1 MSETVNETA
10 GGLRVA
16 TPETGLS
23 EDAVESLRGSLRGA
37 LLRPGDEGYDAARAV
52 WNGMIDRRPEL
63 IVRCTG
69 VADVIAAVT
78 FARANDLLMAVRGGG
93 HSVAG
98 LSVCDGGIVID
109 LSPMKGIR
117 VDPVRRTARVEPG
130 VKWGELDRETQT
142 FGLAVPGGV
151 VSTTGIAGLTL
162 GGGQGWLGREYG
174 LALDNLVSVDV
185 VTADG
190 AFLSASAEENSD
202 LMWGVRGGGGN
213 FGVVSSFEYRLN
225 PVGPIVLAGPVFY
238 PADRAVEVLRGYRD
252 FFADAPDEVAGMAA
266 VLTAPPAPFL
276 PESAH
281 GSKVVAIV
289 LCYVGDPQG
298 GEAALAPLRS
308 LADPVVDL
316 VGPMPYTALQAL
328 FDEGQ
333 LPGRQNYWKSSYVNV
348 ISNEAIET
356 FVAYATNAPSPLT
369 TAYFLRLEGAI
380 GRVAEDET
388 AYSHRRAAYDFASLT
403 VWTDPREDD
412 KQISW
417 SRDFWQAM
425 QPYAADA
432 VYVNNLGDEG
442 DARVREAYGEAKY
455 DRLVALKDKYDP
467 TNLFRLNQNIQAL
480 DRGPDVTDN
489 REASALNA
497 TTHGNA

>member
-1 MSETVNETA
+1 MADVTITMA
-10 GGLRVA
+10 GGGEMVVEDAMVA
-16 TPETGLS
+16 TFDS
-23 EDAVESLRGSLRGA
+23 RLRGEV
-37 LLRPGDEGYDAARAV
+37 LRPGANGYEGARRV

-69 VADVIAAVT
+69 VADVISAVQ
-78 FARANDLLMAVRGGG
+78 FARAHDLLVAVRGGG

-117 VDPVRRTARVEPG
+117 VDPVHRTARVEPG

-162 GGGQGWLGREYG
+162 GGGQGWLGRKYG
-174 LALDNLVSVDV
+174 LALDNLLSVDV

-190 AFLSASAEENSD
+190 RLLTASAEENAD
-202 LMWGVRGGGGN
+202 LFWGVRGGGGN
-213 FGVVSSFEYRLN
+213 FGVVTSFEYRLH

-238 PADRAVEVLRGYRD
+238 SANRATEVLRGYRD
-252 FFADAPDEVAGMAA
+252 FFADAPDEIAGMAA
-266 VLTAPPAPFL
+266 ILTAPPAPFL
-276 PESAH
+276 PDAAH

-289 LCYVGDPQG
+289 LCYVGDPQA
-298 GEAALAPLRS
+298 GEPALAPLRS
-308 LADPVVDL
+308 LGEPVADL
-316 VGPMPYTALQAL
+316 VQPMPYTAFQAL
-328 FDEGQ
+328 LDEGQ
-333 LPGRQNYWKSSYVNV
+333 LPGRQNYWKSSYVNG
-348 ISNEAIET
+348 ISDEAIGT
-356 FVAYATNAPSPLT
+356 FIAYATTAPSPLT

-380 GRVAEDET
+380 GRVTENEA

-412 KQISW
+412 EQISW
-417 SRDFWQAM
+417 TRDFWEAM
-425 QPYAADA
+425 RPYAADA

-442 DARVREAYGEAKY
+442 DARVREAYGDAKY
-455 DRLVALKDKYDP
+455 ERLVALKDKYDP
-467 TNLFRLNQNIQAL
+467 ANLFRRNQNIRPSRA
-480 DRGPDVTDN
+480 DPT
-489 REASALNA
+489 
-497 TTHGNA
+497 